1 MSCWHV
7 SMGKGYSLLAPGSAG
22 AGPGAPACC
31 TAASWTSTTRLLSR
45 GSETDADAEAREMVS
60 EFRAMVL
67 IGDRWANSPHPE
79 DPDHALDEP
88 HEEDFDA
95 MTRGAADGGGTTGSG
110 NSAREK
116 VASVKSDARNL
127 HSTVVS
133 NAITRGAAYD
143 GDTTGSGCSAP
154 QNVENV
160 DDNASKLYS
169 TVVKSTR
176 RAVEPS
182 PSPPS
187 ILNSDPVLE
196 GTLFDEILS
205 FSVCEEAAPP
215 GGASPSRHS
224 PVDRCLLGIVCGGRE
239 ISDHEEESK
248 EELSQEPPP
257 LGAGEGPSQLITL
270 DVEVHVAGRE
280 DDSDNEVDGLDK
292 TLTGDDNSYDPEGP
306 SQQRPLGD
314 IDG

>member
-1 MSCWHV
+1 
-7 SMGKGYSLLAPGSAG
+7 MGKGYSLLASGSAG

-60 EFRAMVL
+60 EFQAMVL
-67 IGDRWANSPHPE
+67 IGDRWANSPNPE
-79 DPDHALDEP
+79 DPDHALDDP
-88 HEEDFDA
+88 HEEDLDA
-95 MTRGAADGGGTTGSG
+95 TTRGAADGGG
-110 NSAREK
+110 
-116 VASVKSDARNL
+116 
-127 HSTVVS
+127 
-133 NAITRGAAYD
+133 
-143 GDTTGSGCSAP
+143 TTGSGCSAP

-215 GGASPSRHS
+215 GGASPSRHG
-224 PVDRCLLGIVCGGRE
+224 PVDRRLLGIVCGGRE

-270 DVEVHVAGRE
+270 NVEVHVAGRE